1 MTTIKFYKRIL
12 LSVAISAM
20 GLCLPA
26 CDDDN
31 EPQPG
36 TGIETAQWSAVNDA
50 DLKGETLIYEF
61 EAPAKW
67 TATSEEDWCEILT
80 PSGYAGLSSLRIKV
94 APNEGK
100 LGRSTDVS
108 VQIEGYQEPCVLT
121 IRQGEGVVE
130 KGEGRFRDIN
140 QWTYELMSE
149 NYLWNENIPD
159 LILDH
164 SLHYDRFFESI
175 LDGVAE
181 IDDANHEDGFW
192 IDGVR
197 QMYYS
202 VIESNAPASRA
213 AGDRYT
219 DSGIFLQ
226 ATILGANDDAPCG
239 FAVMWVTP
247 GSPAANAGVVRG
259 DFISKVNNIPV
270 TQTNYQSLGNQV
282 INGNVTIDLNNVE
295 FDNGVA
301 TVTNRIPSV
310 LVGKASYVD
319 PAIYKSNIFTAS
331 NGKKIGYLLY
341 MGFHIDYDQ
350 ELIDIFNNFKNEGID
365 ELIVDL
371 RYNIGGHV
379 LSSAVLGTLVA
390 GQPYAGQTYLHT
402 AYNAKRKAAGEE
414 GFYRI
419 GDASNPEMPNGYDM
433 IANALN
439 SSLGLNNIY
448 VICSVNTASASETF
462 INGLRGLGINVN
474 LIGTRTRG
482 KNCGMEGWRKK
493 AGNYTFTLQPITFY
507 CENAKGFRDYS
518 AGFKPDVEYDDSAIY
533 PGNFGTMDDVLSSI
547 AITWATNGQKPNI
560 QSNNASRSGKTGIK
574 VLKSTKDMERPL
586 TRRPGGSRTAVI
598 KDM

>member
-1 MTTIKFYKRIL
+1 M
-12 LSVAISAM
+12 
-20 GLCLPA
+20 
-26 CDDDN
+26 
-31 EPQPG
+31 
-36 TGIETAQWSAVNDA
+36 
-50 DLKGETLIYEF
+50 LK
-61 EAPAKW
+61 
-67 TATSEEDWCEILT
+67 EED
-80 PSGYAGLSSLRIKV
+80 
-94 APNEGK
+94 
-100 LGRSTDVS
+100 
-108 VQIEGYQEPCVLT
+108 
-121 IRQGEGVVE
+121 
-130 KGEGRFRDIN
+130 
-140 QWTYELMSE
+140 
-149 NYLWNENIPD
+149 
-159 LILDH
+159 
-164 SLHYDRFFESI
+164 
-175 LDGVAE
+175 
-181 IDDANHEDGFW
+181 
-192 IDGVR
+192 DGVR

-270 TQTNYQSLGNQV
+270 TQTNYQSLGTQV

-419 GDASNPEMPNGYDM
+419 GDASNPEIPNGR
-433 IANALN
+433 
-439 SSLGLNNIY
+439 
-448 VICSVNTASASETF
+448 SEEHTS
-462 INGLRGLGINVN
+462 
-474 LIGTRTRG
+474 
-482 KNCGMEGWRKK
+482 E
-493 AGNYTFTLQPITFY
+493 LQ
-507 CENAKGFRDYS
+507 
-518 AGFKPDVEYDDSAIY
+518 
-533 PGNFGTMDDVLSSI
+533 
-547 AITWATNGQKPNI
+547 
-560 QSNNASRSGKTGIK
+560 SR
-574 VLKSTKDMERPL
+574 
-586 TRRPGGSRTAVI
+586 
-598 KDM
+598 